1 MFSICPSFYVSRGRG
16 VSRVAPLNEL
26 LLPPAV
32 TVSIISILIT
42 VHGKNSPNLRNKGF
56 ARPSVPAGP
65 RPPAPPPRCFSVVQC
80 KGLTIINA
88 TQLRTLRAVEG
99 KDKETSVC
107 DPSYSVSLPGSRYH
121 SHLQNSPAR
130 SVQNV
135 KLFKVIEIGKN
146 YFATQFPFAVC
157 RMSGITGMAAV
168 EC

>member
-1 MFSICPSFYVSRGRG
+1 M
-16 VSRVAPLNEL
+16 N
-26 LLPPAV
+26 
-32 TVSIISILIT
+32 IISILIT

-56 ARPSVPAGP
+56 ARPSVARRPPA
-65 RPPAPPPRCFSVVQC
+65 PAPPPRCFSVVQC

-88 TQLRTLRAVEG
+88 AQLRALRAVEGDTGG

-146 YFATQFPFAVC
+146 YFATQPPFAVC

>member
-1 MFSICPSFYVSRGRG
+1 MFSICPSFCVSRGRG
-16 VSRVAPLNEL
+16 VSRGAPLNEL

-88 TQLRTLRAVEG
+88 TQLRTHGG

-130 SVQNV
+130 SLQNV

>member
-1 MFSICPSFYVSRGRG
+1 MPDRQ
-16 VSRVAPLNEL
+16 L
-26 LLPPAV
+26 
-32 TVSIISILIT
+32 
-42 VHGKNSPNLRNKGF
+42 
-56 ARPSVPAGP
+56 PAGP
-65 RPPAPPPRCFSVVQC
+65 RPRGPAAPPPRCFSVVQC

-88 TQLRTLRAVEG
+88 AQLRALRAVEGHTGG

-107 DPSYSVSLPGSRYH
+107 DPSYSISLPGSRYH

-146 YFATQFPFAVC
+146 YFATQPPFAVC
-157 RMSGITGMAAV
+157 RMSGITGMAAG